1 MKIVLLES
9 LGISGE
15 LLEECAKP
23 FVDAGHTF
31 DAYEKNTD
39 PAVQIQ
45 RAKDADVI
53 VIANMPLSGE
63 VIRSCKNLKYID
75 VAFTGVDHVDLAAAQ
90 EKGVAVSNAA
100 GYSTQA
106 VAELTI
112 ALMLS
117 LLRNIP
123 QVDARCRE
131 GKTKDGLVGSEL
143 SSKTVGIV
151 GTGAI
156 GLRTAKLLRA
166 FGCKV
171 LAYAPREKEAAK
183 GLVEYVPLETLLRE
197 SDIVSLHC
205 PLNDSSKNLMN
216 AERIAWMKS
225 TALLINV
232 ARGPV
237 VDSAALAHALNEGRL
252 AGAGIDVFEA
262 EPPLDKNHPLLHAKN
277 TIVTPHVAFA
287 SVQSMEARAHIVF
300 DNIRA
305 WMDGSQKNII
315 L

>member
-131 GKTKDGLVGSEL
+131 GKTKDGFVGSEL
-143 SSKTVGIV
+143 TSKTVGII

-183 GLVEYVPLETLLRE
+183 GLVEYVPLETLLRK

-237 VDSAALAHALNEGRL
+237 VDSAALAHALNEGKL
-252 AGAGIDVFEA
+252 AGAGIDVFDA